1 MANARKKSG
10 DLEKGRSPLG
20 AKFINGKFG
29 RCRSTSVTS
38 KSGRKSLPP
47 NYSPTLSHNAPTQTD
62 PSSAP
67 EILEISNGR
76 FGKFVEEWSK
86 FT

>member
-1 MANARKKSG
+1 MKN
-10 DLEKGRSPLG
+10 ELG
-20 AKFINGKFG
+20 AFEIQKLKEEFIS
-29 RCRSTSVTS
+29 STSVTS